1 MSAWIADVHCAAFN
15 LRAIAPDSVS
25 DADVITVLTGGLPA
39 SYAPFVVTLDSTP
52 ESLFTLEYVITRL
65 LNEEARQS
73 CTITPTASA
82 ASGNPNDAAYRAS
95 TTQKPKNATPIERIT
110 CYRCQ
115 GKGHYARNCIAP
127 APSSAPPR
135 VDNAN
140 AATTQAPARPR
151 DEAW

>member
-52 ESLFTLEYVITRL
+52 ESLFTLEYVITHL
-65 LNEEARQS
+65 LNKEVRQS
-73 CTITPTASA
+73 CTTTPT
-82 ASGNPNDAAYRAS
+82 SGGDDAAYHAS
-95 TTQKPKNATPIERIT
+95 TMQKPKNATPIERIM

-115 GKGHYARNCIAP
+115 GKGHYARNCTAP

-135 VDNAN
+135 VDNTN
-140 AATTQAPARPR
+140 AATTQAPAHPC